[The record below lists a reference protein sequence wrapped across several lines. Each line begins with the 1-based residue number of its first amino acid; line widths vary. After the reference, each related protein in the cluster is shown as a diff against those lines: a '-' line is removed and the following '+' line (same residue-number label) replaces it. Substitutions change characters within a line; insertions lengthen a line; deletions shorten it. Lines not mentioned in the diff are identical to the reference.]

1 MCHGNLTLK
10 LPDSSLIYILWIN
23 VYVIKNTKK
32 SVVTIILQLYP
43 KVMVKYHYHDKIMVI
58 TQ

>member
-10 LPDSSLIYILWIN
+10 LPDGFPIYILSIN
-23 VYVIKNTKK
+23 VYVNKNTKK
-32 SVVTIILQLYP
+32 SAVTIILQLYP